1 MFDHKFGAALFSAAL
16 LFIASGSNAQTSS
29 VNVRTTD
36 LNLTTDAGR
45 ATLDARIAHAVD
57 RICGDAHSRSTWAE
71 ENYASCARTAR
82 AQVQGQV
89 EAAVTA
95 AENAQKMASQRDAAP
110 VR

>member
-1 MFDHKFGAALFSAAL
+1 MFDRRFGAALFSAAL
-16 LFIASGSNAQTSS
+16 LFVVPGANAQTAS
-29 VNVRTTD
+29 VNIRTTD

-71 ENYASCARTAR
+71 ENYASCAKAAR

-89 EAAVTA
+89 QAAVSA
-95 AENAQKMASQRDAAP
+95 AENAERMAGQREAAP